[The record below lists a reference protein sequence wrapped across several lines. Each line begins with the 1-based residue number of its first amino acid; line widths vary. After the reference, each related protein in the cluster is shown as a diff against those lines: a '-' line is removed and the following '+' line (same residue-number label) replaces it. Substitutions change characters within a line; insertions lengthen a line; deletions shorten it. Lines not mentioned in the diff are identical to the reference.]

1 VVSSSENWY
10 QLYFELYNAHL
21 GTPAMP
27 DILAL
32 TDSVQAELNAFRVPI
47 GILNMNYNLIK
58 DSALINN
65 LLVIQDSVLHDGP
78 NTSESPYTTHRCFL
92 AAALIDDC
100 PLASV
105 TFLLRDDYL
114 FENTGEEVMNYIIDF
129 NDGQGPQI
137 LDPNDDYTVEYSTT
151 GVKNLEIE
159 AWMIGGTVLRCT
171 ATFTVSEVNPI
182 MQRAARA
189 AQSPPNNTY
198 EDAVV
203 SAVYDSVTYTGNFGI
218 WYGCESENQIK
229 KPVIFVEGYDPHD
242 WNTLSGGELYA
253 LADQDSLATILRN
266 QGCDIIMLDFKDG
279 AAKIQAN
286 AMVLRAL
293 IDTINALKVTHNE
306 LVIIGASMGGLV
318 ARYALSYME
327 QQQEE
332 HQTRLFISYDTPHQ
346 GAYGTL
352 GGQHLL
358 AKLGKVN
365 DNIDKT
371 ILKNLVEPTA
381 KAIKKAERFVNSDAA
396 KQMLVYHHS
405 ATDGKKAKPHPM
417 RTAFLNE
424 MASLPNNGYPEQC
437 RKIAIACGSGT
448 GVGQGFAPGAQ
459 QLNWDT
465 ITMLGFLKFKLRINA
480 LPDHTEREILNLD
493 MKVHVPWPFFRW
505 VIWTWI
511 PVVYFSDIHVRVNN
525 TEPYDNCPGG
535 KMDILKGL
543 DKAICEVLGQEED
556 YNLFESFVPT
566 VSALD
571 LNKGYLESI
580 TTSGS
585 YLMTNIYDSITF
597 KIQTEN
603 SVTTT

>member
-1 VVSSSENWY
+1 
-10 QLYFELYNAHL
+10 
-21 GTPAMP
+21 MP

-78 NTSESPYTTHRCFL
+78 NTSESPYTTHRCFA

-100 PLASV
+100 PLEEM
-105 TFLLRDDYL
+105 TFFVSDDYL
-114 FENTGEEVMNYIIDF
+114 FENTGEDVLYYVIDF
-129 NDGQGPQI
+129 DDGNGARI
-137 LDPNDDYTVEYSTT
+137 LDPNEEYTVEYSTT
-151 GVKNLEIE
+151 GAKVIEIE
-159 AWMIGGTVLRCT
+159 VWLTGGLILSCFS
-171 ATFTVSEVNPI
+171 TFTVSAVNPI

-189 AQSPPNNTY
+189 AQSPPNNNY
-198 EDAVV
+198 PNAVV
-203 SAVYDSVTYTGNFGI
+203 SATYDNVTYTGNFGI
-218 WYGCESENQIK
+218 WYGCESENQIR

-253 LADQDSLATILRN
+253 LADQESLATNLRN

-405 ATDGKKAKPHPM
+405 ATDEKKAKPHPM

-603 SVTTT
+603 SVTTTLPPLMLFMWVKKI